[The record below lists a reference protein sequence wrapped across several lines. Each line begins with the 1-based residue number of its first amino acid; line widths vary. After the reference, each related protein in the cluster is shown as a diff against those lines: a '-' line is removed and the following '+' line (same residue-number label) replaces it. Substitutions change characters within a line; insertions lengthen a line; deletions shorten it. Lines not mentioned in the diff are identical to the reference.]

1 MKPIKYF
8 PFILIVSIIAFI
20 MGYWVYNNNNQ
31 IYLNQKK
38 EILNRFKTNYESVIN
53 GYEKAS
59 NLFYTQ
65 VIESEKIMSIL
76 RQIPTSYGEKKDELR
91 DELYQELLSNY
102 TKLKE
107 ENFRQLHFHLSTGE
121 SFLRFHR
128 PNKYGDNLFP
138 VRYSVEK
145 TNKTLKTSSGFEEGR
160 IFNGYRFV
168 FPILE
173 KDKHYGSVELS
184 ISFNAISKGLKEL
197 ENIYTSVLFKKEMIE
212 SKVYENEKSN
222 YVNCETLPEFVFDKE
237 LLKNKTHQLFTEI
250 IATKKDII
258 EPTIKLKYT
267 TLIEIEYQNKSY
279 LFISIPT
286 PNVKGNQIG
295 NILIMYESNQLSEIK
310 ERIFL
315 RIGIILGLYILILV
329 SFISIIRRDKK
340 LIHSREQIKK
350 SEADLLDSGEVKN
363 KLFEIIT
370 HDLRNHFNAVNG
382 FMDLLNR
389 RLEKNN
395 EKTLKLYNGLNDA
408 IELTNNLMDNLF
420 VWSRLQ
426 INKVELN
433 KTTFEASKWLAREL
447 KRFDTIVKRKGIT
460 ITNKTK
466 SPCYINADPDMMKYI
481 HQNILLNAIRYSNKG
496 GKINISI
503 IDHGKH
509 TTLSIKDEG
518 KGMSSTEVS
527 KIMNQEN
534 WYGTK
539 TKGSSGLGLFV
550 TRKLVAF
557 QNGKINIESA
567 KGVGTTVVIEI
578 PK

>member
-1 MKPIKYF
+1 
-8 PFILIVSIIAFI
+8 

-31 IYLNQKK
+31 IYINQKK
-38 EILNRFKTNYESVIN
+38 EILNRFKTNYESVLS
-53 GYEKAS
+53 GYEKAA

-65 VIESEKIMSIL
+65 VIESEKIMTIL
-76 RQIPTSYGEKKDELR
+76 RQIPSSYGEKKNQLR
-91 DELYQELLSNY
+91 DELYHKLLNNY

-107 ENFRQLHFHLSTGE
+107 QNFRQLHFHLSTGE

-145 TNKTLKTSSGFEEGR
+145 TNKTLKKSTGFEEGR

-168 FPILE
+168 FPIME
-173 KDKHYGSVELS
+173 EDKHYGSVELS
-184 ISFNAISKGLKEL
+184 ISFKAISEGLKEL
-197 ENIYTSVLFKKEMIE
+197 ENIQTSVLFKKETIE
-212 SKVYENEKSN
+212 SKVFENEKRN
-222 YVNCETLPEFVFDKE
+222 YIVCESLPEFVFDKVLAE
-237 LLKNKTHQLFTEI
+237 NPDQYETNQLI
-250 IATKKDII
+250 NNMIAINRDII
-258 EPTIKLKYT
+258 ESTIRLKYT
-267 TLIEIEYQNKSY
+267 TLIEIKYQNKNY

-295 NILIMYESNQLSEIK
+295 NILILYENNELSAIK
-310 ERIFL
+310 NRIFL
-315 RIGIILGLYILILV
+315 RLGIVLALYILILAT
-329 SFISIIRRDKK
+329 FISIIKRDKK
-340 LIHSREQIKK
+340 LVHSREQIKK

-389 RLEKNN
+389 RLDHKN
-395 EKTLKLYNGLNDA
+395 EKIEKLYNGLNDA
-408 IELTNNLMDNLF
+408 IELTNNLMDNLYI
-420 VWSRLQ
+420 WSRLQ

-433 KTTFEASKWLAREL
+433 KTTFDGSKWLIQEQ
-447 KRFDTIVKRKGIT
+447 KRFSNIIKRKDIT
-460 ITNKTK
+460 ISNQTK
-466 SPCYINADPDMMKYI
+466 SPAYLNADPDMMKYI

-496 GKINISI
+496 GKIVISI
-503 IDHGKH
+503 VDHGKH
-509 TTLSIKDEG
+509 TTLNVKDEG

-539 TKGSSGLGLFV
+539 TRGSSGLGLYV

-557 QNGKINIESA
+557 HNGKINIDSA
-567 KGVGTTVVIEI
+567 KGIGTTVTIEI